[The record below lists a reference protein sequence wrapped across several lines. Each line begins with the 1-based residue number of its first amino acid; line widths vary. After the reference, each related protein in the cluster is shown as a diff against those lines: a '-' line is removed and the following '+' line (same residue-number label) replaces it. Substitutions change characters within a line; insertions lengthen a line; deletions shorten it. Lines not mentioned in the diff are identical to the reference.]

1 MAHVQFC
8 EARDLRHPA
17 PFLSRVVLLAIS
29 TVDAVGDTLRDLVH
43 RAGDT
48 IGLRQNFCSAGQV
61 DELLYVGSSP
71 SIDGLVVI
79 SRAIHALRL
88 FVENVCDVPLERR
101 QVLRLIEEGQLK
113 MRAAL
118 VGVRNKLTQ
127 HIREVVH
134 LEFFFVGRN
143 TLVNIFYKVPIS
155 VQVAIVILVSQ
166 LGLL

>member
-1 MAHVQFC
+1 
-8 EARDLRHPA
+8 
-17 PFLSRVVLLAIS
+17 
-29 TVDAVGDTLRDLVH
+29 
-43 RAGDT
+43 
-48 IGLRQNFCSAGQV
+48 
-61 DELLYVGSSP
+61 
-71 SIDGLVVI
+71 
-79 SRAIHALRL
+79 
-88 FVENVCDVPLERR
+88 
-101 QVLRLIEEGQLK
+101 